1 MNNQEEFERFLARG
15 RKAEDA
21 TARWILR
28 KLGYI
33 IAPVNKI
40 EEGNGKGPRLYLPNG
55 RTLVSPDLFCIK
67 PTSSNF
73 IPLDLP
79 PVFKDIPFFWIDVKL
94 KSKASFYRMNARWQT
109 GIDKRCL
116 SNYREVRKMTGME
129 VWIFHLILPTPD
141 LASQLQRVPPQCL
154 PAPTGLYGHPA
165 SLPYSDDFQGMVY
178 WGISELTKFAELSD
192 LPIAALTEEA
202 A

>member
-1 MNNQEEFERFLARG
+1 MSNRDDFEKFLAKG

-73 IPLDLP
+73 IPFDLP
-79 PVFKDIPFFWIDVKL
+79 PVFKDIASFWIDVKL
-94 KSKASFYRMNARWQT
+94 KSKASFYRKNARWQT

-116 SNYREVRKMTGME
+116 SNYREVSKMTGME
-129 VWIFHLILPTPD
+129 VWIFHLILPTP
-141 LASQLQRVPPQCL
+141 LLTALNQGAMRFHL

-165 SLPYSDDFQGMVY
+165 SLAYSDDFQNMVY
-178 WGISELTKFAELSD
+178 WGIESLTKFAELSD
-192 LPIAALTEEA
+192 LPIASLLGEIE
-202 A
+202 